1 MQKNSRIGFLTRVD
15 YGSRDVAYNIVYG
28 MISSLLVLFY
38 IDHAGTAASLRSPAL
53 RHQAPEPSRAPPTFW
68 LSSSCRR
75 QGTLQTVTS
84 SAMSFYCKYIYHND
98 SWIFIT
104 MLRGIDCD
112 NRHYN
117 RSQLHL
123 FDRRS
128 GNPAAV
134 GD

>member
-1 MQKNSRIGFLTRVD
+1 MD

-38 IDHAGTAASLRSPAL
+38 IDHAGAAASLRSPAPHHQHPAI
-53 RHQAPEPSRAPPTFW
+53 RHLILLAPPYFW

-98 SWIFIT
+98 SWMFIT
-104 MLRGIDCD
+104 MLRGI
-112 NRHYN
+112 N
-117 RSQLHL
+117 
-123 FDRRS
+123 
-128 GNPAAV
+128 
-134 GD
+134 